1 MQRSLTLTETSP
13 VQTFTELLTQTEVE
27 EHLSL
32 PTLDP
37 VDANRDSLLEDY
49 IMAAR
54 EQAEILQ
61 NRDLVQKQWDLH
73 LDAFPAHE
81 IPLRPDLDTVD
92 LVRYTDSGGDTTDL
106 VEDTDYIVDTHKQP
120 GLIMPAYGT
129 VWPTFT
135 PWPSSAVLVRFTDG
149 LSSSQVPA
157 IVKGGMLRLISAW
170 YYGRLPFEMGASAAQ
185 EYPYAVTWALRYKAV
200 RYAV

>member
-1 MQRSLTLTETSP
+1 MRSLRLTETSP
-13 VQTFTELLTQTEVE
+13 AQTFTEVLTRTEAE

-32 PTLDP
+32 PELTPEDSNRNALLD
-37 VDANRDSLLEDY
+37 DY
-49 IMAAR
+49 ITAAR

-61 NRDLVQKQWDLH
+61 NRDLVEKQWDLY
-73 LDAFPAHE
+73 LDEFPVNE
-81 IPLRPDLDTVD
+81 IPLRPDLSSVD
-92 LVRYTDSGGDTTDL
+92 LVRYTDADGDSVDL
-106 VEDTDYIVDTHKQP
+106 VEDTDYIVDLHKQP

-129 VWPTFT
+129 VWPSFT

-170 YYGRLPFEMGASAAQ
+170 YYGRLPFELGASAVQ
-185 EYPYAVTWALRYKAV
+185 EYPYAVTWALRYRAC
-200 RYAV
+200 RFAL